1 MTDETTFQDKLE
13 SLVLKVFVPAIL
25 LLTSI
30 ATAQDPKLPPA
41 CEPANHPLISR
52 IAFASCGN
60 QDEPQR
66 ILNTVLD
73 WDPELFIYLGDNI
86 YGDTRDM
93 AVLEAKYAR
102 LGQRPEFRALRAR
115 VPAIATWDDHD
126 YGENDAGRDY
136 PFKEQS
142 KELFLKF
149 WNEAPDSPRRQHAG
163 IYSSYRFEDA
173 SLGKKLQIILLD
185 TRTFRDPPLKS
196 PLTSWKNDY
205 LPDTDPQKTLLGEEQ
220 WAWLKARLQEP
231 ADLRIIGSSIQFS
244 HEYNGWESWTN
255 FPRELLK
262 MVDLIR
268 QTRAEGVVFLSG
280 DVHWGELS
288 VLRPPGCYPL
298 YDLTASGINQDWDK
312 IEPNGNRLGNACDD
326 FHFGMLQINWSAN
339 PSVQFRIH
347 DMTGR
352 SRVRRTVRLSE
363 LKFGPE

>member
-1 MTDETTFQDKLE
+1 MENRMRL
-13 SLVLKVFVPAIL
+13 SIL
-25 LLTSI
+25 ACFLLAAT
-30 ATAQDPKLPPA
+30 ATAQEPRLPPA
-41 CEPANHPLISR
+41 CEPTAHRLISR

-60 QDEPQR
+60 QNEPQR

-93 AVLEAKYAR
+93 AVLESKYAT
-102 LGQRPEFRALRAR
+102 LGRRPEFLALRAR
-115 VPAIATWDDHD
+115 VPTIATWDDHD
-126 YGENDAGRDY
+126 YGENDAGREY
-136 PFKEQS
+136 PLKEQS

-149 WNEAPDSPRRQHAG
+149 WNESADSPRRQHPG
-163 IYSSYRFEDA
+163 IYTSYRFEDA
-173 SLGKKLQIILLD
+173 ASGRKLQIILLD
-185 TRTFRDPPLKS
+185 TRSFRDPPLKS

-205 LPDTDPQKTLLGEEQ
+205 LPDTDPQKTLLGAEQ
-220 WAWLKARLQEP
+220 WAWLKKRFEEP

-262 MVDLIR
+262 MVELIR
-268 QTRAEGVVFLSG
+268 QTRAEGVVFISG

-288 VLRPPGCYPL
+288 VLRPGDCYPL

-312 IEPNGNRLGNACDD
+312 IEPNGNRLGEACSD
-326 FHFGMLQINWSAN
+326 FHFGMLQINWSDS

-347 DMTGR
+347 DTTGR
-352 SRVRRTVRLSE
+352 SRVRRTVKLSE
-363 LKFGPE
+363 LKFGQSIK